1 VHRVGRRGLVATVV
15 CVAALCAA
23 AAAAAQVQPPAGPSL
38 RVQTALL
45 RQVDDDL
52 RFELRLSRAVRV
64 SAIEPG
70 KRFACL
76 VLGPSVPA
84 RRRVCVVRRGARLH
98 ATISAIG
105 PDGRARGPAPLLRRA
120 RVRVSGRLLIVLS
133 PARSMRVRLGAAVS
147 WQALLTWRDGG
158 PCEQAPGPQPCSQTV
173 PAAGVRVLRTRAPR
187 SPAFARA
194 GHLRLLATGDSMIQ
208 IVDSFLEQRL
218 ESRRGTSVR
227 SDARISTGLSKPFAL
242 DWVKRAREQ
251 AQSLHPDVTVMFIGA
266 NDGFAMRTAAGAS
279 VACCGAGWVAEY
291 ARRVASMMRS
301 YLRGGRSYVY
311 WMTLPAP
318 RPNSFARVYRAV
330 NAAIRRAGRRV
341 GGGARVIDLVPVF
354 TPGGRFRQHV
364 SFRDRTVDAR
374 QADGI
379 HLSVAGASIAATLLI
394 DRLRADRALPP
405 G

>member
-1 VHRVGRRGLVATVV
+1 VHRVGRRGLVAAVV

-98 ATISAIG
+98 A
-105 PDGRARGPAPLLRRA
+105 
-120 RVRVSGRLLIVLS
+120 
-133 PARSMRVRLGAAVS
+133 
-147 WQALLTWRDGG
+147 
-158 PCEQAPGPQPCSQTV
+158 
-173 PAAGVRVLRTRAPR
+173 
-187 SPAFARA
+187 
-194 GHLRLLATGDSMIQ
+194 
-208 IVDSFLEQRL
+208 
-218 ESRRGTSVR
+218 
-227 SDARISTGLSKPFAL
+227 
-242 DWVKRAREQ
+242 
-251 AQSLHPDVTVMFIGA
+251 
-266 NDGFAMRTAAGAS
+266 
-279 VACCGAGWVAEY
+279 
-291 ARRVASMMRS
+291 
-301 YLRGGRSYVY
+301 
-311 WMTLPAP
+311 
-318 RPNSFARVYRAV
+318 
-330 NAAIRRAGRRV
+330 
-341 GGGARVIDLVPVF
+341 
-354 TPGGRFRQHV
+354 GGRFRQHV